1 MDACRVRQALVLAS
15 APTRRM
21 RLATGGAA
29 LTSST
34 PDALWSAPLVRV
46 LRPAAVTCTGLRR
59 GRELDRCSLSVPHGA
74 RLLLVSDPDATASTL
89 LRVLAGLSRVD
100 RGEIQIAGSSNPTSA
115 GWGRRVAYLGPDPG
129 MHTWMTPIEAL
140 HLAGELLDLAP
151 DETARRVE
159 RAVAWARIPSDA
171 ASRPMRRGGE
181 QLQQRT
187 GLAAALIGDPEVLL
201 LDEPLRALEARERFR
216 LLKLPGR
223 RRTILLASRYP
234 ASEVGLMA
242 HVAYLRAGRVELIAS
257 IGALERAELPLSHR
271 GIAALAT
278 MRAAGVVTRGA
289 AQA

>member
-1 MDACRVRQALVLAS
+1 
-15 APTRRM
+15 
-21 RLATGGAA
+21 LATGGAS

-34 PDALWSAPLVRV
+34 PDALWSAPLLRV
-46 LRPAAVTCTGLRR
+46 LRPAAVTCTGLKR

-89 LRVLAGLSRVD
+89 LRVLAGLSRVE
-100 RGEIQIAGSSNPTSA
+100 RGEIQIAGSGNASAA

-129 MHTWMTPIEAL
+129 MHTWMTPVEAL
-140 HLAGELLDLAP
+140 HLAGELLELAV

-159 RAVAWARIPSDA
+159 RAIAWARIPSEA

-181 QLQQRT
+181 PLQQRT

-216 LLKLPGR
+216 LLKVPGR

-234 ASEVGLMA
+234 ASEAGLMQ
-242 HVAYLRAGRVELIAS
+242 HVAYLRGGRVQLIAPVD
-257 IGALERAELPLSHR
+257 ALERAELPLSHR
-271 GIAALAT
+271 GIAALAE
-278 MRAAGVVTRGA
+278 MRAAGVVARGA
-289 AQA
+289 APA